1 MAGYSFIRQNRPDIG
16 LVSFYDLGEIYSSD
30 ERDALFNILLNPEGL
45 DQIYN
50 LSRSGL
56 TKEDVRTAG
65 GLDLPVYHSMALS
78 QETSRG
84 ISNKIQSL
92 LRTDGEIGD
101 PGLQDFSIPDYS
113 DNIIVLHGGLAA
125 NNIKYRYVDE
135 EGEYQETVVPTSRES
150 LFNSVVDSETAKFLE
165 AIYSDRVRIRRRSH
179 INSLKLRANAA
190 TLLTS
195 RNTVSESPTHVFNI
209 PTYVRTPSN
218 TSPTCELL
226 QCYCTVNS
234 PLILPIRVGTTASLS
249 LSREEGS
256 KDQDPPVSFVYG
268 WELKLRKPPAGSSE
282 LPVIKQGII
291 TDSSTRDVQ
300 NISINVTGTE
310 ASNKDCLLYIY
321 LDPEQ
326 ITAIDLSGL
335 GIKEEAGKDIGLIG
349 FNNLESI
356 NISGNRLSSL
366 PTWIKTLNEKFIE
379 LDISGNDWDEN
390 GAIYSV
396 FDYQSMQGSGISGRS
411 DDNPPSKTLS
421 EFMCY
426 SGYLSTGG
434 GSKDQNYK
442 GYSTIQDPD
451 GRLWEDSRKTSI
463 ERFKYLYQG
472 NPDSLTAE
480 PIPINLS
487 KQNGFRKF
495 TLLNTL
501 VLGSEIKVVN
511 GDFSQIFPNLFD
523 LSINSDSGSNPD
535 LVRGLIPKI
544 NNTTADQITLDF
556 RGQSNMKG
564 SIGYMG
570 DTPFWTDTIEDIDNE
585 TITTKAAFE
594 TATGVTTSLTE
605 TEILAAPDNFIGRY
619 NIKTAN
625 FRGTGVV
632 GGILTGSDDVSGS
645 KVLGVTHLVNSN
657 DVNVVTRA
665 WSSWLSQLSSISF
678 DSHGSGARDLY
689 FRLAKGSSYNWKK
702 LSSINLNHVNGTNG
716 RYIKYNEGV
725 TTGENSSDILKGDV
739 LNTVNGYDAAWGGK
753 IFSIEG
759 VETTLNTLQLGRNR
773 WDGYNADTT
782 DALTKWESSN
792 GYYKY
797 ILPKN
802 FVSKENTK
810 LERVNLHDLNSFGSE
825 DKRLIL
831 RSGDLS
837 ILQTLKL
844 FRCSGS
850 RFFGN
855 FPQLS
860 TKVNAPNINIYIG
873 YNNFKDISNLGSDRN
888 QKIIELTANNMSPN
902 FGGCRIPNFSK
913 ASTNMTKLELTNNL
927 STTDVNGKVMISCLA
942 DSNVTAKKSHLGTLT
957 EEVSI
962 PSATWNAES
971 SDEKIYRIV
980 IATGSIDI
988 FKNVYVND
996 EIRDTNGKPIGTVT
1010 QIHKS
1015 GTQGFIHVDGVPSDV
1030 DISFSGKTLAFVR
1043 RGQRVDNFFEGFSNL
1058 KTLDLQ
1064 NNRLVGIVPT
1074 FKGAKNLVTVNLTN
1088 NLFTEWPG
1096 DVFTTKGFF
1105 SGGSVRLTSF
1115 DIRQNPLDVEAIR
1128 SIIKE
1133 LYNSKKAN
1141 AKLSYSGLRI
1151 NLQQTKW
1158 NGNGYDTNWNKDD
1171 IFYNKTTKEIDDPSW
1186 VPPTKQVDS
1195 GEVDEDGNPIFIEVI
1210 DTSKS
1215 PPKITVVYEDP
1226 LLDQYKLLVGNYSL
1240 KLSGIVL

>member
-30 ERDALFNILLNPEGL
+30 ERDALFNILLDPEGL

-84 ISNKIQSL
+84 ISNKIKSL

-101 PGLQDFSIPDYS
+101 PGLQNFFVPDYS

-125 NNIKYRYVDE
+125 NNIKYSYVDE
-135 EGEYQETVVPTSRES
+135 EGEYQETIVPTSRES
-150 LFNSVVDSETAKFLE
+150 LFNSVVDTETAKFLE
-165 AIYSDRVRIRRRSH
+165 AIYTDRVRIRRRSH

-190 TLLTS
+190 TLLTN
-195 RNTVSESPTHVFNI
+195 RGTVSESPTHIFKI

-218 TSPTCELL
+218 TSPKCELL
-226 QCYCTVNS
+226 ECYCTVNS
-234 PLILPIRVGTTASLS
+234 PLILPVRIGTTANLS
-249 LSREEGS
+249 LSREQGLSE
-256 KDQDPPVSFVYG
+256 QDSPVSFVYG

-282 LPVIKQGII
+282 LPIIKQEII
-291 TDSSTRDVQ
+291 TDSSTRDVEE
-300 NISINVTGTE
+300 IKINVTGTE

-326 ITAIDLSGL
+326 ITEIDLSGL
-335 GIKEEAGKDIGLIG
+335 GIKEEAGRDIGLIG

-366 PTWIKTLNEKFIE
+366 PTWIKTLNEKLIE

-396 FDYQSMQGSGISGRS
+396 FDYQSMQGSGISGS
-411 DDNPPSKTLS
+411 VDDNAPSKTLS

-426 SGYLSTGG
+426 SGYLHNGE

-442 GYSTIQDPD
+442 GYSTIQNPD
-451 GRLWEDSRKTSI
+451 GKLWKDSRKTSI

-472 NPDSLTAE
+472 NPDGLTEE

-495 TLLNTL
+495 TLLNRL

-523 LSINSDSGSNPD
+523 LSIDSSSGSNPD
-535 LVRGLIPKI
+535 LVKGLIPKI

-556 RGQSNMKG
+556 HGQTNMKG

-570 DTPFWTDTIEDIDNE
+570 DTPFWTNTIDEIDKG
-585 TITTKAAFE
+585 TITTKTAFE
-594 TATGVTTSLTE
+594 TAAGVTTSLSE
-605 TEILAAPDNFIGRY
+605 AEILAAPNNFIGRY

-625 FRGTGVV
+625 FRGTNVV

-645 KVLGVTHLVNSN
+645 KVLGVTHLVDSS
-657 DVNVVTRA
+657 DVDVVTRA
-665 WSSWLSQLSSISF
+665 WDSWLKQLSSITF
-678 DSHGSGARDLY
+678 YSHEYGARDLY

-702 LSSINLNHVNGTNG
+702 LSRININHVHGTDD
-716 RYIKYNEGV
+716 RYVKYNEGV
-725 TTGENSSDILKGDV
+725 TTGENSSDNLQGDELGTV
-739 LNTVNGYDAAWGGK
+739 LAYDAAWGGK

-759 VETTLNTLQLGRNR
+759 VASTLKILQLGQNR
-773 WDGYNADTT
+773 WDGYDADTT

-810 LERVNLHDLNSFGSE
+810 LEEIYLHDLNTFYSE

-837 ILQTLKL
+837 ILQELKL
-844 FRCSGS
+844 FRCNGS
-850 RFFGN
+850 RFFGD

-860 TKVNAPNINIYIG
+860 AKVDAPKIDIYIG
-873 YNNFKDISNLGSDRN
+873 YNNFKDLSNLGSDRN
-888 QKIIELTANNMSPN
+888 QKIVELAASNMSRN

-913 ASTNMTKLELTNNL
+913 SSTNMKKLDLTNNL
-927 STTDVNGKVMISCLA
+927 STKNVDSKVMISCLA
-942 DSNVTAKKSHLGTLT
+942 NLSIEDKPSHLGTLT
-957 EEVSI
+957 EEVST
-962 PSATWNAES
+962 PSATWNTES
-971 SDEKIYRIV
+971 SSDGKIYRIV
-980 IATGSIDI
+980 VADGDIDI
-988 FKNVYVND
+988 SKDVYVND
-996 EIRDTNGKPIGTVT
+996 EIRDGNASGPPIGTVT

-1015 GTQGFIHVDGVPSDV
+1015 GTKGFIHVAGVDTG
-1030 DISFSGKTLAFVR
+1030 FSGKTLAFVR
-1043 RGQRVDNFFEGFSNL
+1043 RGQRVDDFFEGFSNL
-1058 KTLDLQ
+1058 QTLDLQ
-1064 NNRLVGIVPT
+1064 NNRLVGKVPT
-1074 FKGAKNLVTVNLTN
+1074 FKGAKNLTTVNLTD

-1096 DVFTTKGFF
+1096 DVFTTTGFF
-1105 SGGSVRLTSF
+1105 SGGTVKLTSF

-1141 AKLSYSGLRI
+1141 DKLSYSGLKI

-1158 NGNGYDTNWNKDD
+1158 NGNGYDTNWKKDD
-1171 IFYNKTTKEIDDPSW
+1171 VFYSKITKEIDDPSW

-1226 LLDQYKLLVGNYSL
+1226 LLDQYKLLVGDYNL